1 MTEGYDLAIAGL
13 LRKRG
18 EMLAN
23 LADLREQIAV
33 ASNDLQ
39 AIERILETMG
49 YQGDLPT
56 VASRAPRIVLF
67 YRGELRQF
75 LRQSLKEHG
84 PSTSR
89 QLAERLIQLEGK
101 DARDRRMMNDIVKR
115 IGKALR
121 QMRDTNIIGRTTAKV
136 RGEFVWRTLP

>member
-1 MTEGYDLAIAGL
+1 MSDTYEHAISGL

-23 LADLREQIAV
+23 MADLREQIAV
-33 ASNDLQ
+33 ASNDLES
-39 AIERILETMG
+39 IERILETLG

-56 VASRAPRIVLF
+56 VSTRAPRIVLF
-67 YRGELRQF
+67 YRGELRGF

-89 QLAERLIQLEGK
+89 ELATRLVALEGK
-101 DARDRRMMNDIVKR
+101 DDRDRRMMNDIVKR
-115 IGKALR
+115 MGKALR
-121 QMRDTNIIGRTTAKV
+121 QMQDGGVVTRSAEKI
-136 RGEFVWRTLP
+136 RGEYVWQLA

>member
-1 MTEGYDLAIAGL
+1 MTETYEHAISGL

-23 LADLREQIAV
+23 MADLREQIAV
-33 ASNDLQ
+33 ASNDLE
-39 AIERILETMG
+39 AIERILETLG

-56 VASRAPRIVLF
+56 VATRAPRIVLF
-67 YRGELRQF
+67 YRGELRGF

-89 QLAERLIQLEGK
+89 ELATRLVALEGK
-101 DARDRRMMNDIVKR
+101 DGRDRRMMNDIVKR
-115 IGKALR
+115 MGKALR
-121 QMRDTNIIGRTTAKV
+121 QMQDTGAVARSAEKV
-136 RGEFVWRTLP
+136 RGEYEWWLA

>member
-1 MTEGYDLAIAGL
+1 MTDTYEQAISGL

-33 ASNDLQ
+33 QSNDLESL
-39 AIERILETMG
+39 ERGLETLG
-49 YQGDLPT
+49 YQGELPT
-56 VASRAPRIVLF
+56 KASRAPRIVLF
-67 YRGELRQF
+67 YRGELRGF

-89 QLAERLIQLEGK
+89 ELATRLVALEGK
-101 DARDRRMMNDIVKR
+101 DGRDRRMMNDIVKR
-115 IGKALR
+115 MGKALR
-121 QMRDTNIIGRTTAKV
+121 QMQDSGIVARSAGKV
-136 RGEFVWRTLP
+136 KGEYVWRVG